1 MPRNLL
7 LNTEQYIVD
16 LNIHLRNL
24 KEEEQKLLDSPVIKK
39 KVNIKKNLSQFS
51 GLSSMMSEQEF
62 LPQNNFNN

>member
-1 MPRNLL
+1 
-7 LNTEQYIVD
+7 VD
-16 LNIHLRNL
+16 LNIHLRHL